1 MIEVRRI
8 DVGGVMGVVMS
19 GVMSVVMGVV
29 MSGVMRCFDE
39 IAYAVRV

>member
-8 DVGGVMGVVMS
+8 DVGGVMS
-19 GVMSVVMGVV
+19 IVMSVVLSIV